1 MISTALQG
9 RLGNQFYQIAFLLQ
23 YAKRYNLEYHIPGY
37 ASHCDGNKM
46 YFPQMITNN
55 TPGYLRDVHE
65 LQVHATPNG
74 DGTYKYNVP
83 EYKEWEQMDNVRF
96 VGYWQTFK
104 YIDWCRDYILK
115 KFAIPYMTEFY
126 KVGIHVRRGDFVQL
140 QDKHPVIP
148 IEYYKNAVE
157 FFVKKGYNKFA
168 IYTDDREWCQREF
181 VDSKVFGDINIY
193 VARNPSEMSDLIEL
207 SCCEH
212 QILCYS
218 TFGFIA
224 AWLNQNPDKVVL
236 IPERKYCFSGAHTD
250 FIPDYFTELTC

>member
-23 YAKRYNLEYHIPGY
+23 YAKRHNLEYHIPGY
-37 ASHCDGNKM
+37 ASHCDGTKM

-65 LQVHATPNG
+65 LQVHATPKG

-104 YIDWCRDYILK
+104 YIDWCRDYILE
-115 KFAIPYMTEFY
+115 KFAIPWMPTSM
-126 KVGIHVRRGDFVQL
+126 VSIHIRRGDFVQL

-148 IEYYKNAVE
+148 ISYYYEAINE
-157 FFVKKGYNKFA
+157 FQKKGYNDFLVFS
-168 IYTDDREWCQREF
+168 DDIEWCR
-181 VDSKVFGDINIY
+181 VNLVCPSANIMFQ
-193 VARNPSEMSDLIEL
+193 EGQDELTDLWCMS
-207 SCCEH
+207 SCAH
-212 QILCYS
+212 NILCYS

-224 AWLNQNPDKVVL
+224 AWLNQNPEKIVL

-250 FIPDYFTELTC
+250 FIPEYFTELTC